1 MYLSSLLA
9 INRVP
14 NLVGDC
20 IMDEEDFS
28 PDVPAFK
35 DNPDTMSAMDREA
48 FANSMR
54 DEWEQDS

>member
-1 MYLSSLLA
+1 
-9 INRVP
+9 
-14 NLVGDC
+14 
-20 IMDEEDFS
+20 MDEEDFS